1 MPRDKDMTK
10 TTSKEAVVM
19 DEIMSSDLMSEFENK
34 FAVHQ
39 PEEMTLTEYL
49 DRCKTDPMC
58 YAFAAQRMVDA
69 IGEPV
74 IIDTSKNPRLAR
86 LFGNKEIR
94 TYPAFSDFFGMED
107 TIEAIVDF
115 FRHAAQGLEESKQ
128 IIYLLGPVGGGK
140 SSLVARLRD
149 LMESRPIYV
158 LGYRHAAQGSKPA
171 RTEWSPYFSR
181 VLPLFAQAGMADR
194 ISKEY
199 GIPLRYLDTKDIVG
213 PWERKRLEESKGNLS
228 NFRVLKL
235 YPSRFQQIAISE
247 AEPGDENTQD
257 ISTLVGKVDMRKLE
271 DFSQDDPDAY
281 LYSGALN
288 LTNQGLMEFKEMFK
302 AKIKMLNPLLFA
314 VQEHNYQGTE
324 NIGALPF
331 NGIICAHSNE
341 GEWLKFKNNR
351 ENEAF
356 LDRICIVKVPYC
368 LRIDEEMEIYK
379 KAISESELAGK
390 SIAPG
395 TLEILAMFSC
405 ISRIKEPQN
414 SDWYSKLKVY
424 NGENLREK
432 DVRAKDYREYREDSE
447 NRDEGFFPAISTRW
461 AFKRLS
467 QCFNADPHE
476 IAADPIHMMRVLLTE
491 IEKDFTPEQEAT
503 FKKVIKDLIKEKY
516 YFPMVDREI
525 RAAYLESY
533 SDYGQNLFDRYF
545 MWAEKWVNS
554 EDYFDPGTGLTM
566 NKEALDNEL
575 SKIEKPADISNPKDF
590 RNEIVNWILRYQAKN
605 NGANPSWRSYEK
617 LKGVIEKTMFTKTE
631 DLLPVISFAKK
642 PTEDAEKKHNE
653 FVQRMK
659 DRGYTERQI
668 RRIVD
673 WYMRVQK
680 AN

>member
-1 MPRDKDMTK
+1 
-10 TTSKEAVVM
+10 M
-19 DEIMSSDLMSEFENK
+19 DEIKSPDLMDEFETK
-34 FAVHQ
+34 FAVLS
-39 PEEMTLTEYL
+39 PEEMTLSEYL
-49 DRCKTDPMC
+49 ERCKADPMC

-69 IGEPV
+69 IGEEV
-74 IIDTSKNPRLAR
+74 VVDTSKVPRLAR
-86 LFGNKEIR
+86 LFGNTEIR
-94 TYPAFSDFFGMED
+94 TYPAFADFYGMED
-107 TIEAIVDF
+107 TIENIVNY
-115 FRHAAQGLEESKQ
+115 FRHAAQGLEEARQ
-128 IIYLLGPVGGGK
+128 ILYLLGPVGGGK

-158 LGYRHAAQGSKPA
+158 LGYRTPPA
-171 RTEWSPYFSR
+171 TPGGVGKTEWSPYFSR
-181 VLPLFAQAGMADR
+181 VLPLFAQAGMAKQVSDR
-194 ISKEY
+194 Y
-199 GIPLRYLDTKDIVG
+199 NIPLRYIEGIIG
-213 PWERKRLEESKGNLS
+213 PWERKRLADSKGSLA

-271 DFSQDDPDAY
+271 EFSQNDPDAY

-331 NGIICAHSNE
+331 NGIVCAHSNE
-341 GEWLKFKNNR
+341 GEWLKFKGNR
-351 ENEAF
+351 DNEAF

-368 LRIDEEMEIYK
+368 LRVDEEIEIYK
-379 KAISESELAGK
+379 KAIRESELAGK
-390 SIAPG
+390 SVAPG
-395 TLEILAMFSC
+395 TLEILSMFSC
-405 ISRIKEPQN
+405 MSRLKEPQN
-414 SDWYSKLKVY
+414 SSLWSKLKVY

-432 DVRAKDYREYREDSE
+432 DPRAKTYQEYREDAE

-476 IAADPIHMMRVLLTE
+476 IAADPIHMMRVLLME

-503 FKKVIKDLIKEKY
+503 FKKVIKDIIKEQY
-516 YFPMVDREI
+516 YFPYVDREI
-525 RAAYLESY
+525 RGAYLESY
-533 SDYGQNLFDRYF
+533 ADYGQNLFDRYF

-554 EDYFDPGTGLTM
+554 EDYFDPSTGLSM
-566 NKEALDNEL
+566 NKEALDAEL
-575 SKIEKPADISNPKDF
+575 SKLEKPADISNPKDF
-590 RNEIVNWILRYQAKN
+590 RNEIVNWILRYQARN
-605 NGANPSWRSYEK
+605 HENPSWRAYEK
-617 LKGVIEKTMFTKTE
+617 LKGVIEKTMFTNTQ

-642 PTEDAEKKHNE
+642 ASEADEKKHTE
-653 FVQRMK
+653 FVGRMK
-659 DRGYTERQI
+659 DKGYTERQI

-680 AN
+680 SS

>member
-1 MPRDKDMTK
+1 MIELAPN
-10 TTSKEAVVM
+10 SEAMVM
-19 DEIMSSDLMSEFENK
+19 DDVLSSDLLDEFTKN
-34 FAVHQ
+34 FAVHV
-39 PEEMTLTEYL
+39 PEEMSLTEFL
-49 DRCKTDPMC
+49 ERCKKDPMC
-58 YAFAAQRMVDA
+58 YATPAQRMVKA
-69 IGEPV
+69 IGDPE

-86 LFGNKEIR
+86 LFGNKEIK
-94 TYPAFSDFFGMED
+94 TYPAFADFYGMED

-140 SSLVARLRD
+140 SSLVERLRD
-149 LMESRPIYV
+149 LMESQPIYV
-158 LGYRHAAQGSKPA
+158 LGYRKPGLNGQPGK
-171 RTEWSPYFSR
+171 TEWSPYFSR
-181 VLPLFAQAGMADR
+181 VLPLFNQAGMAKQVAAR
-194 ISKEY
+194 YNIPEQHFE
-199 GIPLRYLDTKDIVG
+199 GIAG
-213 PWERKRLEESKGNLS
+213 PWERKRLIESKGDLS

-235 YPSRFQQIAISE
+235 NPSRFQQIGIAE

-271 DFSQDDPDAY
+271 EFSQNDPDAY

-288 LTNQGLMEFKEMFK
+288 HGNQGLMEFKEMFK

-331 NGIICAHSNE
+331 TGIIVAHSNE

-351 ENEAF
+351 DNEAF

-368 LRIDEEMEIYK
+368 LRIDEEIDIYK
-379 KAISESELAGK
+379 KAIRHSELANAPV
-390 SIAPG
+390 APG
-395 TLEILAMFSC
+395 TLEILAMFSVM
-405 ISRIKEPQN
+405 SRLKEPAN
-414 SDWYSKLKVY
+414 SSLWSKLKVY

-432 DVRAKDYREYREDSE
+432 DPRAKTYQEYKEDAE
-447 NRDEGFFPAISTRW
+447 NREEGFFPAISTRW
-461 AFKRLS
+461 AYKRLS

-476 IAADPIHMMRVLLTE
+476 VAADPIHMMRVLLTE
-491 IEKDFTPEQEAT
+491 IEKDTKPEDEAKY
-503 FKKVIKDLIKEKY
+503 KKVIKDIIKEQY

-533 SDYGQNLFDRYF
+533 ADYGQNLFDRYF

-554 EDYFDPGTGLTM
+554 EDYFDPATGLTM
-566 NKEALDNEL
+566 NKDALNDEL

-590 RNEIVNWILRYQAKN
+590 RNEIVNWILRYQARN
-605 NGANPSWRSYEK
+605 QGANPSWKSYEK
-617 LKGVIEKTMFTKTE
+617 LKSVIEKTMFTKTE

-642 PTEDAEKKHNE
+642 ESAEQEKKHHE
-653 FVQRMK
+653 FVDRMK
-659 DRGYTERQI
+659 QKGYTERQI
-668 RRIVD
+668 RRVVD
-673 WYMRVQK
+673 WYMRVNK

>member
-1 MPRDKDMTK
+1 MDTIMAPVMVPDL
-10 TTSKEAVVM
+10 M
-19 DEIMSSDLMSEFENK
+19 DE
-34 FAVHQ
+34 FATRFAIHS
-39 PEEMTLTEYL
+39 PEELTLTEYL
-49 DRCKTDPMC
+49 ERCKTDPMC
-58 YAFAAQRMVDA
+58 YAYAAQRMVDA
-69 IGEPV
+69 IGEP
-74 IIDTSKNPRLAR
+74 IIKDTSKDPRYAR

-94 TYPAFSDFFGMED
+94 IYPAFNDFYGMED
-107 TIEAIVDF
+107 TIEHIVDF

-128 IIYLLGPVGGGK
+128 IMYLLGPVGGGK
-140 SSLVARLRD
+140 SSLVERLRD

-158 LGYRHAAQGSKPA
+158 LGYRREGGAGKPGK
-171 RTEWSPYFSR
+171 TEWSPYFSR
-181 VLPLFAQAGMADR
+181 VLPLFAQAGMGQQ
-194 ISKEY
+194 ISERY
-199 GIPLRYLDTKDIVG
+199 NIPMRYLDPRDIVG
-213 PWERKRLEESKGNLS
+213 PWERKRLEESKGSLT

-271 DFSQDDPDAY
+271 SFSQDDPDAY

-368 LRIDEEMEIYK
+368 LRIDEEIDIYK
-379 KAISESELAGK
+379 KAIRNSELADK
-390 SIAPG
+390 PVAPG
-395 TLEILAMFSC
+395 TFEILAMFSC

-414 SDWYSKLKVY
+414 SSWWSKLKIY

-432 DVRAKDYREYREDSE
+432 DPRAKTYQEYREDPE
-447 NRDEGFFPAISTRW
+447 NREEGFFAAISTRW

-491 IEKDFTPEQEAT
+491 IEKDMTPEQEAT
-503 FKKVIKDLIKEKY
+503 YKKVIKDIIKEQY

-533 SDYGQNLFDRYF
+533 SDYGQNLFDRYY

-554 EDYFDPGTGLTM
+554 EDYFDPSTGLTM
-566 NKEALDNEL
+566 NKDALDAEL

-590 RNEIVNWILRYQAKN
+590 RNEIVNWILRHQAR
-605 NGANPSWRSYEK
+605 NGGQNPSWRSYEK
-617 LKGVIEKTMFTKTE
+617 LKSVIEKTMFTNTQ

-642 PTEDAEKKHNE
+642 ASEDQEKKHTE
-653 FVQRMK
+653 FVGRMK
-659 DRGYTERQI
+659 EKGYTERQI

-673 WYMRVQK
+673 WYMRVSH